1 MNHLSAFIWHYLHSV
16 KSMPDFLCH
25 DPGTN
30 LLPDSFCFWAKQKLT
45 LRRFGCRLSSYCI
58 FFCCGTCDCFLRIV
72 SKHVALLCKSY
83 RSNVS
88 VCVFLTIQGL
98 CWSSDVYTGC
108 VCVCVSCNTFRFQSN
123 VPLREM
129 VALHLG
135 SVYLVNVFQITLIT
149 TPFKCPVKPGKH
161 LPFLRAHTKPYH
173 DERGLFGVQ
182 FPAWGFDG
190 RKRQMKYLFSVDP
203 RSRPLKLVDVWKTW
217 WLKKR

>member
-1 MNHLSAFIWHYLHSV
+1 MPWPRNQSFARLFLFLGQTKTHFKTLWMPPLILLYIFLLRDLRLFFTYSLKTCCSTMQIWPQQRFSLCV
-16 KSMPDFLCH
+16 PDH
-25 DPGTN
+25 PGFV
-30 LLPDSFCFWAKQKLT
+30 LIF
-45 LRRFGCRLSSYCI
+45 RR
-58 FFCCGTCDCFLRIV
+58 V
-72 SKHVALLCKSY
+72 H
-83 RSNVS
+83 
-88 VCVFLTIQGL
+88 GL
-98 CWSSDVYTGC
+98 
-108 VCVCVSCNTFRFQSN
+108 CVCVSCNTFRFQSN

-129 VALHLG
+129 VALHFG
-135 SVYLVNVFQITLIT
+135 SVYLVHVFQITLIT
-149 TPFKCPVKPGKH
+149 TPFKYPVKPGKH